1 MNSQIFLIII
11 IILVLL
17 VIHSSSSSISR
28 LQEPFTDIGLYP
40 FTSHTFTN
48 AGAVGSH
55 GPTLAQIRTAYSY
68 APWTQNNQFLNMTT
82 RGIQLW
88 TVPKTGEYVIQAFG
102 ASARGFGIII
112 RTAITFNKGNVIR
125 ILVGQMGTDF
135 GGGGGTFVVFNN
147 NTPILIAG
155 GGGGNT
161 NRHVTNL
168 NLATATINRNGNNG
182 GASGG
187 NGGVGGNGGTGHTYS
202 SGGGG
207 FLSNGGDFSR
217 GRGGTS
223 FMNGGMGGLTGVV
236 SSGGFGGGGSGGCN
250 NNGTC
255 FGGGGGGYSGGGGGG
270 TTLTTRQASPT
281 GGGGGSFSSTNI
293 MNTAEHMGHG
303 LVIITLLEE

>member
-1 MNSQIFLIII
+1 MIHKSSNN
-11 IILVLL
+11 LVVSKLNN
-17 VIHSSSSSISR
+17 IPR

-48 AGAVGSH
+48 AGAVGQN
-55 GPTLAQIRTAYSY
+55 GPTLAQIRTAYS
-68 APWTQNNQFLNMTT
+68 AMPWTERFINMTT
-82 RGIQLW
+82 QGIQLW

-102 ASARGFGIII
+102 ASARGFGRII
-112 RTAITFNKGNVIR
+112 RTATTFNKGDIIR
-125 ILVGQMGTDF
+125 ILVGQMGTDY
-135 GGGGGTFVVFNN
+135 GGGGGTFVVTNSN
-147 NTPILIAG
+147 IPILIAG

-161 NRHVTNL
+161 NRHVTTL
-168 NLATATINRNGNNG
+168 NLISATINSNGNRG

-187 NGGVGGNGGTGHTYS
+187 NGGSNGNGGIGHEFS

-207 FLSNGGDFSR
+207 LIGNGGNCTQTTC
-217 GRGGTS
+217 RGGNS
-223 FMNGGMGGLTGVV
+223 FINGGLGGGLG
-236 SSGGFGGGGSGGCN
+236 GGFGGGGGGICN

-293 MNTAEHMGHG
+293 IDTAEHMGHG

>member
-1 MNSQIFLIII
+1 MNSQLFLIII

-17 VIHSSSSSISR
+17 MIHRSSNNIPR

-55 GPTLAQIRTAYSY
+55 GPTLAQIRTAYS
-68 APWTQNNQFLNMTT
+68 AMPWTERFINMTI

-102 ASARGFGIII
+102 ASARGFGIVI
-112 RTAITFNKGNVIR
+112 RTTTTFNKGDIIR

-135 GGGGGTFVVFNN
+135 GGGGGTFIVTNSN
-147 NTPILIAG
+147 IPILIAG
-155 GGGGNT
+155 GGGGAT
-161 NRHVTNL
+161 NRHVTTL
-168 NLATATINRNGNNG
+168 NLTSATININGNRG

-187 NGGVGGNGGTGHTYS
+187 NGGTNGNGGIGHEFS

-207 FLSNGGDFSR
+207 LFGNGGDFSR

-223 FMNGGMGGLTGVV
+223 FMNGGLGGLTGVV

-281 GGGGGSFSSTNI
+281 GGGGGSFSNTNI
-293 MNTAEHMGHG
+293 MDVAEHMGHG
-303 LVIITLLEE
+303 LVIITLIEE